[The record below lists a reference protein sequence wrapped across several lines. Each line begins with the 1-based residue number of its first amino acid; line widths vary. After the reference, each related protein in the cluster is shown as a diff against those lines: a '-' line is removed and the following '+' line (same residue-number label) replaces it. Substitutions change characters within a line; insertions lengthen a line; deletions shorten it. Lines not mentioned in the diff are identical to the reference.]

1 VKRHSEYP
9 IIRLLISQSDK
20 IPATK
25 QQEYKKSN
33 PNPKEKRKPSQEN
46 LM

>member
-1 VKRHSEYP
+1 M
-9 IIRLLISQSDK
+9 LLISQSDK

-33 PNPKEKRKPSQEN
+33 PNPKEKKKPNQEK
-46 LM
+46 LV